1 MKDLI
6 LWTLAMFLLI
16 LGPAIVELIF
26 RSGLSP
32 LFLN

>member
-6 LWTLAMFLLI
+6 LWTLAMFLLV

-26 RSGLSP
+26 RSSLGP

>member
-6 LWTLAMFLLI
+6 LWTLAMLLLV

-26 RSGLSP
+26 RSGLDQ

>member
-6 LWTLAMFLLI
+6 LWTLAMLLLI
-16 LGPAIVELIF
+16 LGPAIIELIF
-26 RSGLSP
+26 RSGLGP

>member
-6 LWTLAMFLLI
+6 LWTLAMLLLV
-16 LGPAIVELIF
+16 LGPVIIELIF
-26 RSGLSP
+26 RSSLGP